1 MPNQQSKYQLLKS
14 LEQDANLTQ
23 RQLSEELGISLGK
36 VNYCLNS
43 LIQRGFVKINNFKN
57 SNHKLQYSYL
67 LTPKGIEEKTKLTIE
82 FLKVKTE
89 EYEELKKEVEKLTNV
104 ETGK

>member
-14 LEQDANLTQ
+14 LEQDSNLTQ
-23 RQLSEELGISLGK
+23 RQLSKELGISLGK
-36 VNYCLNS
+36 VNYCLQS

-67 LTPKGIEEKTKLTIE
+67 LTPKGIEVKTKLTIE

-89 EYEELKKEVEKLTNV
+89 EYEELKKEVEKLTNA